1 MREAFG
7 GSLDTKKRGD
17 YVKSRIPLTSFC
29 IVMIPFMVL
38 GLLGQARGQ
47 TYDVGGGGSPSS
59 SSPQVDKKT
68 QTDTPQS
75 GPDFSWGSGIDVA
88 RQARA
93 AQDAL
98 SRHDYAAA
106 VSYAE
111 QAAKSAPQNSEMW
124 FLLGY
129 TARLAEHYQLSID
142 SYNRGLKLQPNSVR
156 GLAGLAQTYAKMGR
170 DQEAEQLLR
179 KVVES
184 NPKDANSLQ
193 LAGELMLSS
202 DPKAALEF
210 LQRAEIVQPT
220 AHGELLIAHAY
231 DRLGQPEDSAR
242 YLNRAK
248 NRAPH
253 DPDVLRAVAGQY
265 RDQGKYDQAIAT
277 LQSVPTKTTDVL
289 AELAYT
295 YQLAGKPQEAADLY
309 IRLAK
314 AAKGNI
320 GLELSAAQALVN
332 VGQPDAAR
340 PFLEAARKI
349 DGNNYRL
356 HAILGGIAESDDR
369 LQDAG
374 AEYHLAL
381 TNLPA
386 SPQEGPLYP
395 VELRLNLYEIDV
407 RQDDAAGAKQ
417 ELDAATSALQ
427 QIHVADSARPEMLRL
442 RSVVESA
449 SGDFDAANRDL
460 KEALALA
467 PGNVNSLTSLGGL
480 LWRMGQKDAARDTFT
495 KILEIDHNNR
505 QALSSLGY
513 LARDAGDTKLAE
525 TYFTRAIAAHPR
537 DYAPYLALGDL
548 FTAERKFSPAES
560 NYESAFQRMPGNPLI
575 IAGGAN
581 AALESHNTN
590 LAQHWLDRASAKAN
604 TSPQVM
610 RERERYLTFKGQYA
624 ASAKLGYAVTEKLP
638 RDREAAVYLAYDLY
652 YLGRYD
658 EALALVTKYE
668 PILDNDKDLP
678 LIAGNVHV
686 HKGEM
691 NEALKNFTLAL
702 ERDPKMATGYVNRGF
717 VLNDLR
723 QPGKAAKD
731 FQTALRLQNNYG
743 EAHLGLAFSDL
754 QLHRPK
760 SALTQLDVAQKILGK
775 SHAWHLARAE
785 GFRQE
790 QDYAHAVTEYRA
802 ALSETPDDLATQ
814 LAYADVLYRMRRYP
828 DAITALN
835 TALKLSPSDPAIY
848 ALMAQVHA
856 KQGNREQTLRD
867 IQSVDRL
874 GGTSVAILTATGDAL
889 LTLGDHNAAMQRFSR
904 ALDVPG
910 GDRLTIRL
918 AVADIFQR
926 QGHLDEARRQIAL
939 GFAEAHHD
947 PDSSATAED
956 VAEAANLFLAMHDFD
971 LAETY
976 FDKANLAG
984 ANQRTVELGLTNTYL
999 AEGDTRKAEASLAS
1013 LGPVNDFRDDYDY
1026 MMASASLSRQRQDP
1040 LHALS
1045 AFAQASTVAG
1055 EQDHG
1060 IAESSQYLAADQEG
1074 RQILNDRLSIV
1085 PDISFAPVL
1094 EDINVYTLDA
1104 KILGVT
1110 TPSLLPPPRQSYQS
1124 LAESHYRVPLG
1135 NFPAITGFV
1144 GESMTAGQLL
1154 FPSIGLVQDRNT
1166 YDTILNGGISPV
1178 LHLGSNSITFD
1189 GGLQFTV
1196 RRDTL
1201 SPTYMNQNLFRQFLY
1216 LSTSSFFNWVSVTGS
1231 AVHETGPFTEQNLH
1245 SRDDSANIEF
1255 TVGRPWGNTS
1265 LITGYSARDLL
1276 FRPLIEEYFNT
1287 SSYVGLQHHFGRRL
1301 TAALLAEDLRS
1312 WRVLN
1317 LQYATAQ
1324 ALLPGGRFDFR
1335 ANPRWSVEGSFIL
1348 SRGEGY
1354 HAYDNAQSEF
1364 TVSYVRPLH
1373 GSVKDGMGDV
1383 PVSYPMRFSFGVQQQ
1398 TFYDFPGSGRT
1409 TVLPI
1414 VRFTLF

>member
-1 MREAFG
+1 MA
-7 GSLDTKKRGD
+7 
-17 YVKSRIPLTSFC
+17 
-29 IVMIPFMVL
+29 L
-38 GLLGQARGQ
+38 GLLGQAHGQ
-47 TYDVGGGGSPSS
+47 TYDVGGGSSPSS
-59 SSPQVDKKT
+59 STQHVDKKT
-68 QTDTPQS
+68 QDDTPQS

-88 RQARA
+88 RQAHA
-93 AQDAL
+93 AQEAL
-98 SRHDYAAA
+98 ARHDYAAA

-111 QAAKSAPQNSEMW
+111 QAAKSAPQNGEMW

-129 TARLAEHYQLSID
+129 TARLAERYPLSID
-142 SYNRGLKLQPNSVR
+142 SYNRGLKVQPNSVR
-156 GLAGLAQTYAKMGR
+156 GLAGLAQTYARMGR

-179 KVVES
+179 RVVES

-202 DPKAALEF
+202 DPRAALEL
-210 LQRAEIVQPT
+210 LQRAETVQPT

-231 DRLGQPEDSAR
+231 DRLGQPQDSER
-242 YLNRAK
+242 YLNRA
-248 NRAPH
+248 RSGAPR
-253 DPDVLRAVAGQY
+253 DPDVLRAIAGQY
-265 RDQGKYDQAIAT
+265 RDQGKYDDAIAT
-277 LQSVPTKTTDVL
+277 LQAVPTKTTDVL

-295 YQLAGKPQEAADLY
+295 YQLAGKQQEAAALY
-309 IRLAK
+309 TRLAK
-314 AAKGNI
+314 VAKGNL
-320 GLELSAAQALVN
+320 GLELSAAQAWVN

-340 PFLEAARKI
+340 PFLEGARKI
-349 DGNNYRL
+349 DSKNYRL
-356 HAILGGIAESDDR
+356 HAILAGIAESDDR
-369 LQDAG
+369 LQEAG
-374 AEYHLAL
+374 DEYHLAL
-381 TNLPA
+381 NNLPV

-407 RQDDAAGAKQ
+407 RQDDAAGAKR

-427 QIHVADSARPEMLRL
+427 QIHVGDLARPEMLRL
-442 RSVVESA
+442 RAVVESA
-449 SGDFDAANRDL
+449 SGDLDAANRDL
-460 KEALALA
+460 KEALALS
-467 PGNVNSLTSLGGL
+467 PGNVNSLMNLGSL
-480 LWRMGQKDAARDTFT
+480 LWKMGQKDAARDTFT

-513 LARDAGDTKLAE
+513 LARDTGNAKLAE
-525 TYFTRAIAAHPR
+525 TYFNRAIAAHPK

-548 FTAERKFSPAES
+548 YTAERKFQLADS
-560 NYESAFQRMPGNPLI
+560 NYENAFQRMPRNPLI

-590 LAQHWLDRASAKAN
+590 LAQHWLERASAKAN
-604 TSPQVM
+604 ASPQVM
-610 RERERYLTFKGQYA
+610 RERERYLTFKGEYA
-624 ASAKLGYAVTEKLP
+624 ASAKLGYEVTEKLP
-638 RDREAAVYLAYDLY
+638 RDREAAVYLAYDLD

-668 PILDNDKDLP
+668 PVLVNDKDLP
-678 LIAGNVHV
+678 LIAGNVHA
-686 HKGEM
+686 HKGDL
-691 NEALKNFTLAL
+691 NKALKDFTLAL
-702 ERDPKMATGYVNRGF
+702 ERDPKMATGYVDRGF

-723 QPGKAAKD
+723 QPGRAAKD
-731 FQTALRLQNNYG
+731 FQTALQLQNNYG
-743 EAHLGLAFSDL
+743 EAHLGLAFADL

-760 SALTQLDVAQKILGK
+760 PALAQLDAAQKILGK

-785 GFRQE
+785 GLRQE
-790 QDYAHAVTEYRA
+790 QDYTHAATEYRA
-802 ALSETPDDLATQ
+802 ALTETPDDLTTQ
-814 LAYADVLYRMRRYP
+814 LAYADVLYRMRRYG
-828 DAITALN
+828 DAIAALN
-835 TALKLSPSDPAIY
+835 TALKLSPSDAAIY

-856 KQGNREQTLRD
+856 KKGDRVQTLRD

-874 GGTSVAILTATGDAL
+874 GGTSAAILTATGDAL
-889 LTLGDHNAAMQRFSR
+889 LTLGDRNAAMQRFSR

-910 GDRLTIRL
+910 GDRISVRL

-939 GFAEAHHD
+939 GFAEARL
-947 PDSSATAED
+947 DSNSSVTAED
-956 VAEAANLFLAMHDFD
+956 LAQAANLFLAMHDFD
-971 LAETY
+971 LAENY
-976 FDKANLAG
+976 FDKAKLAG
-984 ANQRTVELGLTNTYL
+984 ANQRTVEIGLTNTYL
-999 AEGDTRKAEASLAS
+999 AEGNTRKAEASLAS

-1045 AFAQASTVAG
+1045 SFAQASTAAG
-1055 EQDHG
+1055 QQDHG
-1060 IAESSQYLAADQEG
+1060 VAESSQYLAADQEG

-1085 PDISFAPVL
+1085 PESSFAPVL
-1094 EDINVYTLDA
+1094 EDINVYALDA

-1110 TPSLLPPPRQSYQS
+1110 SPALLPPPRHSYQRV
-1124 LAESHYRVPLG
+1124 AEAHYRVPLG

-1178 LHLGSNSITFD
+1178 LHLGTNAITFN

-1201 SPTYMNQNLFRQFLY
+1201 SPVFMNQNLFRQFLY
-1216 LSTSSFFNWVSVTGS
+1216 VSTSSFFNWVSVTGS

-1265 LITGYSARDLL
+1265 LITGYSVRDLL

-1287 SSYVGLQHHFGRRL
+1287 SSYVGLQRHFGKRL
-1301 TAALLAEDLRS
+1301 TAAMLAEDLRS
-1312 WRVLN
+1312 WRVQST
-1317 LQYATAQ
+1317 QYAIAQ
-1324 ALLPGGRFDFR
+1324 ALLPGARFDFR
-1335 ANPRWSVEGSFIL
+1335 ANARWSVQGSFLL
-1348 SRGEGY
+1348 SRGAGY

-1364 TVSYVRPLH
+1364 LVSYVRPIR
-1373 GSVKDGMGDV
+1373 GSVRDGFGEV

-1414 VRFTLF
+1414 VHFTLF